1 MRHTF
6 AALAGLAL
14 AVPALTGIGTATAAP
29 AATACYVQSGGLT
42 AGNDT
47 VDRYVNA
54 TSPITVKPVDV
65 MAKNPFGGRAI
76 SLSTSW
82 TWDDDLG
89 DNGDQTSLDGHVV
102 SGGVMYQSHQ
112 MVKTGSE
119 GQVVSS
125 SLTRIGSGW
134 DAFRTLTQSWSLQT
148 PGWRMYALRSD
159 GSLYRWN
166 LTTQNGTEVWH
177 AAGSYPGF
185 SAVKAVTLLS
195 RTSTYDTL
203 LATTRGGAL
212 YSIHIPLTS
221 PMKPV
226 VKPLRTATWG
236 GFEQLQTARCG
247 NYGTVLLAIDKD
259 LGAGYLYAVGHA
271 NGTATVINSL
281 GKAPT
286 AFNDQLDF
294 SWASVVD
301 EPLFGE

>member
-1 MRHTF
+1 MRRTIV
-6 AALAGLAL
+6 ALVGLAL
-14 AVPALTGIGTATAAP
+14 AVPVLTSTGTATAAP
-29 AATACYVQSGGLT
+29 AASPCYVQSGGLT
-42 AGNDT
+42 AGDDT

-82 TWDDDLG
+82 TWDDDFG
-89 DNGDQTSLDGHVV
+89 DETSLNGHVV

-112 MVKTGSE
+112 WVKTGTQ

-125 SLTRIGSGW
+125 SMTRIGSGW
-134 DAFRTLTQSWSLQT
+134 DAFQTLTQSWALDT

-159 GSLYRWN
+159 GSLYRWSI
-166 LTTQNGTEVWH
+166 TTQNNGTEVWH

-185 SAVKAVTLLS
+185 SAVKAVALLS

-203 LATTRGGAL
+203 LATTYGGAL

-226 VKPLRTATWG
+226 VKPLRTRTWG

-247 NYGTVLLAIDKD
+247 NYGTVLLGIDKD
-259 LGAGYLYAVGHA
+259 LGTGYLYAVGHA

-281 GKAPT
+281 GKVPT
-286 AFNDQLDF
+286 TFDDQTDF

-301 EPLFGE
+301 APLFGE